1 MQNFFEH
8 VSGNLVTQRKQAI
21 FLGFI
26 KRLLENI
33 IVLEIY
39 SFQRQVLTV
48 FAREYNVPVVE
59 KGLELFKAV
68 MRVAVKRC

>member
-1 MQNFFEH
+1 VQNFFEH

-48 FAREYNVPVVE
+48 FAREYDVPVVE